1 MNTWIERHQTMLIKF
16 LAGIII
22 VLIGYIWASNISGT
36 AQLYTLMCEK
46 QNKIEV
52 KIDNLNTTVDNQV
65 KAMSVII
72 DILKT
77 DYPDIR
83 TDIEWRQNFEPPS
96 YRGGGGDQNNNS
108 QK

>member
-1 MNTWIERHQTMLIKF
+1 MNAWIEKHQTMLIKF

-22 VLIGYIWASNISGT
+22 VLAGYIWTTNLTGN
-36 AQLYTLMCEK
+36 AQMYSLMYVK
-46 QNKIEV
+46 QNSLET
-52 KIDNLNTTVDNQV
+52 KIDNLNETVDKQV

-83 TDIEWRQNFEPPS
+83 TDIEWRQNFEPPR
-96 YRGGGGDQNNNS
+96 YRGGGGGGQQSSD
-108 QK
+108 K

>member
-1 MNTWIERHQTMLIKF
+1 MNAWIEKHQTSLIKF

-22 VLIGYIWASNISGT
+22 VLIGYIWAANITGT
-36 AQLYTLMCEK
+36 AQLYALMCEK
-46 QNKIEV
+46 QNKLEV
-52 KIDNLNTTVDNQV
+52 KIDGLNETVDKQV

-83 TDIEWRQNFEPPS
+83 QDIEWRQNFEPPS
-96 YRGGGGDQNNNS
+96 YRGGSKNDSNS
-108 QK
+108 DK